1 MLTDNQLARAVRAN
15 FRWQG
20 QLGADWP
27 TDQQLAAAGIAPL
40 QGEGDFGF
48 AEAVAAYQ
56 ANHALNC
63 DGVVGALT
71 SAALRVVAAPVPK
84 GQPILIVDG
93 KPSPAPDCRVVTW
106 QDPNGLGFVNLKV
119 WRPRGPV
126 PIDLLVL
133 HFDGCRSSRQC
144 YDVLVER
151 GLSAHLMLDRDGT
164 IYQALDLQTACA
176 FHAGDANG
184 RSIGVEICNPERP
197 ERNDPKDPRPVGA
210 LEVTNAGAAGAQ
222 QPVLG
227 FYPKQVDAV
236 IALARAIA
244 NLFHIPLVLPKATS
258 PTSSAGVGRG
268 FDPRVAQGEF
278 RGICGHYHLK
288 ASKIDPGVSL
298 WPPMREAGFGVG

>member
-1 MLTDNQLARAVRAN
+1 M
-15 FRWQG
+15 
-20 QLGADWP
+20 
-27 TDQQLAAAGIAPL
+27 
-40 QGEGDFGF
+40 
-48 AEAVAAYQ
+48 
-56 ANHALNC
+56 
-63 DGVVGALT
+63 
-71 SAALRVVAAPVPK
+71 
-84 GQPILIVDG
+84 
-93 KPSPAPDCRVVTW
+93 
-106 QDPNGLGFVNLKV
+106 
-119 WRPRGPV
+119 
-126 PIDLLVL
+126 
-133 HFDGCRSSRQC
+133 
-144 YDVLVER
+144 
-151 GLSAHLMLDRDGT
+151 
-164 IYQALDLQTACA
+164 
-176 FHAGDANG
+176 
-184 RSIGVEICNPERP
+184 EICNPERP